1 MLELGDAFSLLRY
14 ATYTAVA
21 AAAVGLVTLLAGAVK
36 RRFGPAFTAVL
47 VIASAVAMLYV
58 PWQHW
63 QRAQAVPAI
72 HDITTDTQ
80 QPPAFEALADARKD
94 APNEVDYPGESTAEQ
109 QRAAYPEVQPL
120 RIEAPMSTV
129 LAAVQAE
136 MQDAGWQIIDV
147 SQNRIEATATTRW
160 FGFKDDVV
168 VRLSE
173 EDGATRVDMR
183 SASRLGKSDVGTNAA
198 RVDTFLNALKARLAK
213 N

>member
-1 MLELGDAFSLLRY
+1 
-14 ATYTAVA
+14 
-21 AAAVGLVTLLAGAVK
+21 
-36 RRFGPAFTAVL
+36 
-47 VIASAVAMLYV
+47 
-58 PWQHW
+58 
-63 QRAQAVPAI
+63 
-72 HDITTDTQ
+72 
-80 QPPAFEALADARKD
+80 
-94 APNEVDYPGESTAEQ
+94 
-109 QRAAYPEVQPL
+109 
-120 RIEAPMSTV
+120 MSTV

-198 RVDTFLNALKARLAK
+198 RVDTFLNALKARLTQS
-213 N
+213 